1 MHHCSHQKL
10 KQQRSAHQK
19 HGTFHTY
26 HRQRDLISAYHR
38 IAKTPEGSSVR
49 QGMCKLRKRCL
60 CLLEQFW
67 HAQNDERM
75 LTGSGDQ
82 CVHLWDTASA
92 RGVGQFRGHNGS
104 VKSVCPH
111 ASNPFVFASGGS
123 LLDFP
128 KGRVL
133 SRPGPSIH
141 GCGNGH
147 GSAFQMHLVE
157 GWLCAHGSP
166 ESPLSR
172 YACIVFRCL
181 LCHLCIPSSLLYRLV
196 KAWNFNLKTGSP
208 ALACGA
214 HRLL

>member
-1 MHHCSHQKL
+1 MP
-10 KQQRSAHQK
+10 RV
-19 HGTFHTY
+19 
-26 HRQRDLISAYHR
+26 I
-38 IAKTPEGSSVR
+38 
-49 QGMCKLRKRCL
+49 CKIRNVSIRENQ
-60 CLLEQFW
+60 CLLEQVW

-123 LLDFP
+123 LFDFP
-128 KGRVL
+128 KGHVL

-147 GSAFQMHLVE
+147 GSAFQMHHDLVE
-157 GWLCAHGSP
+157 GWMCPQGSP

-172 YACIVFRCL
+172 YACIVFRGL
-181 LCHLCIPSSLLYRLV
+181 LCHLCSPSSLLYRLV
-196 KAWNFNLKTGSP
+196 KAWNFNLKSGSP

-214 HRLL
+214 HHLP